1 MNDTFFVIGFLCLLI
16 VPWIFFKLYF
26 WAYTIGLIGIVLAL
40 GEGISALITKK
51 TLSQTF
57 WAFSQ
62 QNTLGAIVIISSLII
77 AWGMLII
84 HLLWKVI

>member
-1 MNDTFFVIGFLCLLI
+1 MGDVLFVLGFLALLI
-16 VPWIFFKLYF
+16 GPWILYKMYL
-26 WAYTIGLIGIVLAL
+26 WAWTLGIIGVVLGI
-40 GEGISALITKK
+40 GEGISALMTGK

-62 QNTLGAIVIISSLII
+62 QNPLGAIVISASLII
-77 AWGMLII
+77 AWMMLLL